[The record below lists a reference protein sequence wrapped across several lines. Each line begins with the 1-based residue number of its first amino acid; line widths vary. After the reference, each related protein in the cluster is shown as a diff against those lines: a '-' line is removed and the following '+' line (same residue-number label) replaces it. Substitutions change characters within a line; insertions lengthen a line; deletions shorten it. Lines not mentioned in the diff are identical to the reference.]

1 MNRIRGEG
9 GRFHSG
15 SVKKRKEEMQRQ
27 VQQQQAQQR
36 SIGVPYNN
44 IELPT
49 PIIIEV
55 SSNALKPVQN

>member
-27 VQQQQAQQR
+27 QQQHPQQQQQQQQTQQR
-36 SIGVPYNN
+36 SIGVSYNN
-44 IELPT
+44 IELAT

-55 SSNALKPVQN
+55 S